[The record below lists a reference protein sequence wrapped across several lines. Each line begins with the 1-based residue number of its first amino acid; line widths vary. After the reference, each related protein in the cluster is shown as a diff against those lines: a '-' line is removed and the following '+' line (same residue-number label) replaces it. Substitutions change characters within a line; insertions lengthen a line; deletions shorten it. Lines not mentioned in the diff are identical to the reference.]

1 MSTSALVV
9 QQRHI
14 ALPECCLFRPSEL
27 QIEDTC
33 TTEEF
38 MQIGQALS
46 AIDVADGLWQ
56 ADFAAYAI
64 RRWKDDGLAF
74 AQEATNLTLHYLK
87 RVARVAEV
95 FPPSRRFSKLTKFH
109 YLRLVPFA
117 QKPELHTWLSTVAE
131 QPHLSTR
138 ALYILA
144 CEKFGK
150 PTTTAARCRSVNLPE
165 ALLSRL
171 AKFGPSQK
179 IGRLVEAILLD
190 WLAQPHSP
198 EEIAVIDAECRRQKH
213 NENARRDRENLKEQR
228 KADHEAEMRARRDKQ
243 EAEAAARKA
252 ERIAAKEKARADKE
266 AERIKNK
273 NVRGIEISLHGSCA
287 IGKTSKWETHEEAF
301 RAATLY
307 EAVKKYPIE
316 GFKCDKCGWFHI
328 RCDEKRFAEAFE
340 RAKQRAREIKAHVGS
355 SETSDPVSGYAGE
368 TRPNYAERIAR

>member
-1 MSTSALVV
+1 
-9 QQRHI
+9 
-14 ALPECCLFRPSEL
+14 
-27 QIEDTC
+27 
-33 TTEEF
+33 

-74 AQEATNLTLHYLK
+74 AQEATNLSLHYLK
-87 RVARVAEV
+87 TVARVAEV
-95 FPPSRRFSKLTKFH
+95 FPPDRRFSKLTKFH

-117 QKPELHTWLSTVAE
+117 QKPELHTWLSTVAG

-150 PTTTAARCRSVNLPE
+150 PTTTAKQGRSITIRESILTQ
-165 ALLSRL
+165 LS
-171 AKFGPSQK
+171 KFAPSQRMSR
-179 IGRLVEAILLD
+179 IVEAILVD
-190 WLAQPHSP
+190 WLSQQHS
-198 EEIAVIDAECRRQKH
+198 EQDVAVIDAECTRLKH

-228 KADHEAEMRARRDKQ
+228 KADREAEMRARRDKQ

-252 ERIAAKEKARADKE
+252 EKIAAKEKVRADKE

-273 NVRGIEISLHGSCA
+273 NIRGIEISLHGSCS
-287 IGKTSKWETHEEAF
+287 IGKTSKFETHEEAF

-316 GFKCDKCGWFHI
+316 GFKCDKCEWFHI

-340 RAKQRAREIKAHVGS
+340 RAKQRAREIKAHVGDT
-355 SETSDPVSGYAGE
+355 ETSGPASSYAE
-368 TRPNYAERIAR
+368 TRPNYAQRRATQIAAAL